1 MIQNTLIP
9 LFERGGPV
17 MWPLLFVS
25 ILGLAIILERAFFF
39 WRNRLPVRDF
49 EAALIALL
57 RRGDL
62 AGAKRLAAQG
72 RHPVAHIARTYLD
85 NLSCS
90 LINSLASNDAL
101 RQDILK
107 REGSRCMEKVEENLR
122 GLSLVAHL
130 SPLLGLL
137 GTVTGLLA
145 SFQVIEKLEGLA
157 QPAQL
162 AAGIWESLLTT
173 VVGLVIAIPCF
184 AAYHGYENKA
194 DKIARRMSFMISELN
209 EHFGKHGGDVALAP
223 SAADED
229 HHVVPS

>member
-1 MIQNTLIP
+1 
-9 LFERGGPV
+9 
-17 MWPLLFVS
+17 MWPLLLAS
-25 ILGLAIILERAFFF
+25 IIGLAIILERLFFF
-39 WRNRLPVRDF
+39 YRHRLPVRDF
-49 EAALIALL
+49 EGTLIGLL
-57 RRGDL
+57 RCGDL
-62 AGAKRLAAQG
+62 SGAKALASPC
-72 RHPVAHIARTYLD
+72 RHPVAHIAHTYLN

-145 SFQVIEKLEGLA
+145 SFQVIEKLEGMA
-157 QPAQL
+157 QPSQL

-184 AAYHGYENKA
+184 AAYHGFENKA

-209 EHFGKHGGDVALAP
+209 EHFGKNGGDIALAP
-223 SAADED
+223 TSSDQD
-229 HHVVPS
+229 LSVVHS